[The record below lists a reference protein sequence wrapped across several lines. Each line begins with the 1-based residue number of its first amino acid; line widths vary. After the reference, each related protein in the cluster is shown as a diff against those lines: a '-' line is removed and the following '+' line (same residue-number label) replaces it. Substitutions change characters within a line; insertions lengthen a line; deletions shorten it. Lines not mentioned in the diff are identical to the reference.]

1 MKWIKTYNEAIGPKL
16 TKKVYDEETGATQS
30 VDDVGMN
37 PSTLRSAS
45 GIAMSNRQMDKAKQ
59 LEDWANIK
67 EYGYYNLNVWVN
79 YGGRIGHDIKFTKCQ
94 ISNVRWGVPNNGEEA
109 TELAK
114 KNLTMEDVVDNWQH
128 DSRNSKL
135 GITFDV
141 GFKITN
147 EGKSKLPTGTDYWN
161 TLRGSYG
168 NDRLFSISLLFSN
181 KSGLKNMIDCRR
193 CDGYAYWCDV
203 CEGEGVFWSDDNERV
218 KCEDC
223 DGKGEIPC
231 PDCNG
236 KKFSTKIRNN
246 SGEMIDLELDDNGKP
261 IYDVQAFYEDTKKFS
276 LFISPTDMKNGTYLG
291 FFADKRSAIEF
302 TKDLPKLISEN
313 IDINK
318 KIRELLNLL
327 SHQPSEDLKEIIGDP
342 KAEELHKKIGVFG
355 HISNNKIFPDRAQTE
370 SSSGVKSFF
379 WREITI

>member
-30 VDDVGMN
+30 VGDVGMN

-79 YGGRIGHDIKFTKCQ
+79 YGGRIVHDIKFTKCQ
-94 ISNVRWGVPNNGEEA
+94 ISNVRWGVPNNGEEVV
-109 TELAK
+109 EFGK

-161 TLRGSYG
+161 ILRGSYG

-181 KSGLKNMIDCRR
+181 KSGLHNMINCPS
-193 CDGYAYWCDV
+193 CDGYGYWCCDV
-203 CEGEGVFWSDDNERV
+203 CEGDGSLWNDDDESV
-218 KCEDC
+218 KCKDC
-223 DGKGEIPC
+223 DGAGEIPC

-236 KKFSTKIRNN
+236 KKVSTRIRNN
-246 SGEMIDLELDDNGKP
+246 NGEVIDLEFDESGNP
-261 IYDVQAFYEDTKKFS
+261 IYDVQSFYEDTKKFS
-276 LFISPTDMKNGTYLG
+276 LFISPTDMKSGTYLG

-302 TKDLPKLISEN
+302 AKDLPKLISEN
-313 IDINK
+313 KDINK

-327 SHQPSEDLKEIIGDP
+327 SHQPSEDL
-342 KAEELHKKIGVFG
+342 EEAMATFG
-355 HISNNKIFPDRAQTE
+355 NISNNKIFPDRAQTD

-379 WREITI
+379 WRQITK

>member
-1 MKWIKTYNEAIGPKL
+1 MKYIKRYNEAIGPKL

-30 VDDVGMN
+30 VGDVGIN
-37 PSTLRSAS
+37 PGTLRNAS
-45 GIAMSNRQMDKAKQ
+45 SIAMSNRQMDKAKQ

-67 EYGYYNLNVWVN
+67 EYGYYNLNVWYN
-79 YGGRIGHDIKFTKCQ
+79 SGGRIVHDIQFTKCE
-94 ISNVRWGVPNNGEEA
+94 ISNVRWGVPEHNEDA
-109 TELAK
+109 AELVK
-114 KNLTMEDVVDNWQH
+114 KNLTMEDLVDKWENG
-128 DSRNSKL
+128 NSKL

-161 TLRGSYG
+161 NLRGSYG
-168 NDRLFSISLLFSN
+168 NDRFFFSISLLFSN
-181 KSGLKNMIDCRR
+181 RSGLKNMIDCRS
-193 CDGYAYWCDV
+193 CDGYGYWCCDV
-203 CEGEGVFWSDDNERV
+203 CEGDGVLWNDDDERV

-223 DGKGEIPC
+223 NGGGEIPC
-231 PDCNG
+231 PDCDG
-236 KKFSTKIRNN
+236 KKTSTKIRSN
-246 SGEMIDLELDDNGKP
+246 SGEMIDLEFDESGKP

-276 LFISPTDMKNGTYLG
+276 LFISPTDMKNGTYVG

-313 IDINK
+313 KDINK

-327 SHQPSEDLKEIIGDP
+327 SHQPSEDL
-342 KAEELHKKIGVFG
+342 EEAMATFG
-355 HISNNKIFPDRAQTE
+355 NISNNKIFPDRSQTE

-379 WREITI
+379 WRQITK

>member
-1 MKWIKTYNEAIGPKL
+1 MKYIKRYNEAIGPKL

-30 VDDVGMN
+30 VSDVGMN
-37 PSTLRSAS
+37 PGTFRNAS
-45 GIAMSNRQMDKAKQ
+45 SIAMSNRQMDKAKQ

-79 YGGRIGHDIKFTKCQ
+79 YNARIAHDIQFTKCQ

-109 TELAK
+109 VELGK
-114 KNLTMEDVVDNWQH
+114 KNLTMEDLVDNWEH

-147 EGKSKLPTGTDYWN
+147 QGKSKLSGGGDYWN
-161 TLRGSYG
+161 TLRSSYG

-181 KSGLKNMIDCRR
+181 RTGLHNMINCPS
-193 CDGYAYWCDV
+193 CDGYGYWCCDT
-203 CEGEGVFWSDDNERV
+203 CEGDGALWTDDDESV

-223 DGKGEIPC
+223 NGSGEIPC

-236 KKFSTKIRNN
+236 KKVSNRIRNN
-246 SGEMIDLELDDNGKP
+246 RGEVIDLELDESGRP
-261 IYDVQAFYEDTKKFS
+261 IYDVQAFYEDSKKFS
-276 LFISPTDMKNGTYLG
+276 LFISPTDMKNGTYVG
-291 FFADKRSAIEF
+291 FFADKRSSIEF

-313 IDINK
+313 KDINK

-327 SHQPSEDLKEIIGDP
+327 SHQPSEDL
-342 KAEELHKKIGVFG
+342 EEAMATFG
-355 HISNNKIFPDRAQTE
+355 NISNNKIFPDRAQTE
-370 SSSGVKSFF
+370 SSQGVKSFF
-379 WREITI
+379 WRQITK

>member
-1 MKWIKTYNEAIGPKL
+1 MKWIKTYNEAIGPNL
-16 TKKVYDEETGATQS
+16 TKKVYDEKTGATQS
-30 VDDVGMN
+30 VGDVGMN
-37 PSTLRSAS
+37 PSTFRSAS
-45 GIAMSNRQMDKAKQ
+45 NIARSNRQMDKAKQ

-67 EYGYYNLNVWVN
+67 EYGYYNLNVWIN
-79 YGGRIGHDIKFTKCQ
+79 YNARITHDIQFTKCE
-94 ISNVRWGVPNNGEEA
+94 ISNVRWGVPNDNESA
-109 TELAK
+109 TELG
-114 KNLTMEDVVDNWQH
+114 NLTMEDVVNNWEQGK
-128 DSRNSKL
+128 SKL

-147 EGKSKLPTGTDYWN
+147 EGKSKLQNSDIWN
-161 TLRGSYG
+161 NLRGSYG

-181 KSGLKNMIDCRR
+181 RSGLKNMIDCRS
-193 CDGYAYWCDV
+193 CEGSGYWCCDV
-203 CEGEGVFWSDDNERV
+203 CEGHGVLWTDDDERV
-218 KCEDC
+218 KCEEC

-236 KKFSTKIRNN
+236 KKTSTKIRNN
-246 SGEMIDLELDDNGKP
+246 SGEMIDLEFDESGKA

-276 LFISPTDMKNGTYLG
+276 LFIIPTDMKNSTYVG

-302 TKDLPKLISEN
+302 TRDLPKLVSEN
-313 IDINK
+313 KDINK

-342 KAEELHKKIGVFG
+342 KAKELHKKIGVFG

-379 WREITI
+379 WRQITI

>member
-30 VDDVGMN
+30 VSDVGMN

-45 GIAMSNRQMDKAKQ
+45 GIARSNRQMDKAKQ

-79 YGGRIGHDIKFTKCQ
+79 YSARITHDIQFTKCE
-94 ISNVRWGVPNNGEEA
+94 ISNVRWGVPDHGVEA
-109 TELAK
+109 AELVK
-114 KNLTMEDVVDNWQH
+114 KNLTMEDLVDKWEH
-128 DSRNSKL
+128 GNSQL

-147 EGKSKLPTGTDYWN
+147 EGKSKLQSSDIWN
-161 TLRGSYG
+161 NLRGSYG

-181 KSGLKNMIDCRR
+181 RSGLKNMIDCRS
-193 CDGYAYWCDV
+193 CDGYGYWCCDV
-203 CEGEGVFWSDDNERV
+203 CEGDGVLWTDDDERV
-218 KCEDC
+218 KCEEC

-231 PDCNG
+231 PDCDG
-236 KKFSTKIRNN
+236 KKTSTKIRSN
-246 SGEMIDLELDDNGKP
+246 SGEMIDLEFDESGKP

-313 IDINK
+313 KDINK

-327 SHQPSEDLKEIIGDP
+327 SHQPSEDL
-342 KAEELHKKIGVFG
+342 EEAMATFG
-355 HISNNKIFPDRAQTE
+355 NISNNKIFPDRSQTE

-379 WREITI
+379 WRQITK